1 MNKQKFINVVAK
13 VTILSVIGNVIL
25 AILGKVV
32 SDTPDTFG
40 PYMYMPV
47 IGLTVAGVFAAAV
60 VYYVMRLKYADALKA
75 NKHFLILSWIV
86 LILSFVPDILIPW
99 IPEADMVGWTYV
111 VIANLM
117 LMHVVAGGLVMYY
130 FTRKELLPPQ
140 ANQ

>member
-25 AILGKVV
+25 AILGRMV

-40 PYMYMPV
+40 PYMYGPV
-47 IGLTVAGVFAAAV
+47 IGLTVLGVFAAAV
-60 VYYVMRLKYADALKA
+60 VYYVMRLKYTDALKA
-75 NKHFLILSWIV
+75 NKYFLIISWIV
-86 LILSFVPDILIPW
+86 LALSMIPDILIPW
-99 IPEADMVGWTYV
+99 IPEADMVGWTIV

-117 LMHVVAGGLVMYY
+117 LMHVVAGGLVMHY
-130 FTRKELLPPQ
+130 FTRKELLPSQ